1 MLEILSLAFFQNA
14 LMAGVLAS
22 IACGVI
28 GTYVIIRRMVA
39 ISGGISHAAFG
50 GIGIGYYLGIEP
62 ILGALIFT
70 TGAALTMG
78 ELERRAHQHMDTL
91 IGAVWATGMALG
103 ILFIYLSPG
112 FAPDLFGY
120 LFGNILLVP
129 RGELLILASLV
140 AVIIITVGLLFNDL
154 LAVTFDEEYATVTN
168 LPVTNLWRI
177 LLVLIAF
184 TVVMLI
190 QVVGIILVIALL
202 TLPAA
207 ISREFAVDVKTM
219 MIGAALLGMAFTTT
233 GIFLSAALDVPS
245 GATIILIGAGV
256 YAGVL
261 VLKRVLGNAPWT
273 RSFQDS

>member
-1 MLEILSLAFFQNA
+1 MLEILSFAFFQNA

-28 GTYVIIRRMVA
+28 GTYVIIRHMVA

-62 ILGALIFT
+62 LLGALIFT
-70 TGAALTMG
+70 TGAAITMG

-120 LFGNILLVP
+120 LFGNILLIP
-129 RGELLILASLV
+129 RGELLILFSLV
-140 AVIIITVGLLFNDL
+140 AVIIVTVGLLFNDF

-168 LPVTNLWRI
+168 LPVTNLTRI
-177 LLVLIAF
+177 LLILIAL

-207 ISREFAVDVKTM
+207 ISREFSGDVKTM
-219 MIGAALLGMAFTTT
+219 MICAALLGTVFTTA
-233 GIFLSAALDVPS
+233 GIFLSAALNVPS
-245 GATIILIGAGV
+245 GATIILISAGV

-261 VLKRVLGNAPWT
+261 VLKRCLGNPPWT
-273 RSFQDS
+273 RSAQGS